1 MFKAKAIQL
10 LALVSINPNLR
21 FQLPLLMKLSP
32 HLEIKI
38 PETKWTLKKD
48 LSNNSKTNSKRKLRK
63 SKKLKKEWRIR
74 LLTWKRRIL
83 ILRGIKVLLKSYPSP
98 YLVQLAVEVS
108 NPSLWDPS
116 NNFKL
121 LSMIHGLL
129 LAKVNLTHH

>member
-63 SKKLKKEWRIR
+63 SKKLKKE
-74 LLTWKRRIL
+74 
-83 ILRGIKVLLKSYPSP
+83 
-98 YLVQLAVEVS
+98 
-108 NPSLWDPS
+108 
-116 NNFKL
+116 
-121 LSMIHGLL
+121 
-129 LAKVNLTHH
+129 